1 MHIDDLLGRF
11 EAVRWDKDGYLVR
24 CPEHDD
30 GDPSLKIMIGDDR
43 KVRLTCRAGCK
54 TADVRLAAGLSWKDL
69 FDVDGD
75 VTTVPAAP
83 PIPADDEAIAALSN
97 FVAGTSHGLIEGSA
111 DWARLA
117 EHYILDRFG
126 VSARDFEALGVGVSD
141 PDDPDPRFPYLSAAF
156 QRYPRLTVPLRDFD
170 GVSRGLQGRDLTG
183 DCPARWVSLSNPPG
197 QRWQA
202 YGVLRAG
209 ADEGRDEVL
218 ITEGPSDALTVAALG
233 FDVVFIRGAALASSP
248 ALMEEI
254 AHGLRGRTV
263 VSAGDSDAAGRG
275 FNRRLGDGL
284 AAFGI
289 TVHALEIPG
298 GAGDV
303 SDWRSLDPEGFPG
316 AFSEAVRGAS
326 AVPAEVG
333 ARPAAGGDGGTDSA
347 VKPDL
352 PAVIEAAPRGADYWR
367 GVAEG
372 LDPKPDVRH
381 VNYAQFVADHCG
393 SRLRHVPEL
402 GWFRWDGRV
411 WREAGDTG
419 AAMQAITDASRI
431 LLEERGTDGWAR
443 EAAGKMLVNSIRTG
457 IVNEMAVLPDFAA
470 TVDDMDAQ
478 LHLLSFANGTV
489 DLRTGILHPHSPAD
503 MLTQIAPVAY
513 VPNATCPRWLRFVEE
528 VFPGD
533 PELQDYYQTWLG
545 MCATGEVRDHALGVW
560 YGQQGR
566 NGKGTTV
573 RTMTA
578 ILGTDFVHEVP
589 FELFEARSGNQVH
602 TETIAALRNARMVV
616 AQEGNQGVPMDVA
629 RLKHWTGGD
638 RIEARHLY
646 GRPFKFEPKFT
657 LTLATNFLPE
667 FSAGGAPLWA
677 RTKAIHFGQ
686 SFADRVDPDLE
697 PTIQG
702 PEAEGVAAWVVRGAM
717 RYYAQRRLID
727 PLSVLAAKEHH
738 KDEVDPL
745 KPLVGELFDYAP
757 GASVKRSSFNAE
769 LKQWREDNGERGGK
783 FAPGIVKR
791 HLMTNGVT
799 ETRLSGTGWMYEG
812 IYLLSDVPPDTSEES
827 GIFNR
832 EEG

>member
-43 KVRLTCRAGCK
+43 KVRLTCRAGCN
-54 TADVRLAAGLSWKDL
+54 TADVRLAAGLRWKDL

-75 VTTVPAAP
+75 VTTVPAEPPAP
-83 PIPADDEAIAALSN
+83 ASDEAIAALSN
-97 FVAGTSHGLIEGSA
+97 YVAGTSYGLSEGSA

-126 VSARDFEALGVGVSD
+126 VSARDFEALGIGVSD

-156 QRYPRLTVPLRDFD
+156 QKYPRLTVPLRDFD

-197 QRWQA
+197 QRWA
-202 YGVLRAG
+202 PYGVFRG
-209 ADEGRDEVL
+209 SPDGTGPV
-218 ITEGPSDALTVAALG
+218 IVTEGPSDALTVAALG
-233 FDVVFIRGAALASSP
+233 FDVVFIRGAALAGSP
-248 ALMEEI
+248 QLLEEI
-254 AHGLRGRTV
+254 ADGVQGRVVVTAGDADSAGQRFNTLLAGGLRGLGIETRTLAIPR
-263 VSAGDSDAAGRG
+263 SAGD
-275 FNRRLGDGL
+275 
-284 AAFGI
+284 I
-289 TVHALEIPG
+289 
-298 GAGDV
+298 
-303 SDWRSLDPEGFPG
+303 SDWRAADPEGFPG
-316 AFSEAVRGAS
+316 AFSEAVRTAAS
-326 AVPAEVG
+326 PEQTGQQGVG
-333 ARPAAGGDGGTDSA
+333 HQPVVSDVVVT
-347 VKPDL
+347 
-352 PAVIEAAPRGADYWR
+352 EAAPRSADYWR

-431 LLEERGTDGWAR
+431 LLEERGSDGWAR

-470 TVDDMDAQ
+470 TVDDMDARR
-478 LHLLSFANGTV
+478 HLLSFANGTV

-503 MLTQIAPVAY
+503 MLTQIAPVVY
-513 VPNATCPRWLRFVEE
+513 VPDATCPRWLRFVEE

-717 RYYAQRRLID
+717 RYYEQRRLID

-745 KPLVGELFDYAP
+745 KPLVGELFDYAQ

-769 LKQWREDNGERGGK
+769 LKQWRDDNGERGGK
-783 FAPGIVKR
+783 YAPGIVKR

-812 IYLLSDVPPDTSEES
+812 IYLLSDAPSDTSADP
-827 GIFNR
+827 GVFNR